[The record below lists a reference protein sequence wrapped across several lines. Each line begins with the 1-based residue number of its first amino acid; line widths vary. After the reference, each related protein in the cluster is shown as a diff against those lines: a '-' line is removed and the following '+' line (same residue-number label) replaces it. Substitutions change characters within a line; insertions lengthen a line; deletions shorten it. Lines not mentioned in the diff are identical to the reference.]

1 MALFQSIISDI
12 LALSQRFDFP
22 DDGQQTAV
30 DATHVLPLF
39 FTVSGCEG
47 PPPLVRP
54 LPLLSGAGIRAP
66 LLGCHPTW
74 RYTCRTH
81 QRDVTEGLAP
91 SLEVEAM
98 GMRRNSAAAVCKDK
112 TLPSKETYK
121 SSRRLINI
129 SVSNFPPPFHS
140 PNYFTLLWHLLT
152 AARRHILHANSRIA
166 TRHEPGRGAR
176 RHARDEATDV
186 KRRSSTTAMTYCQWM
201 CRSGQQR
208 MSRRDIGLNYSNV

>member
-1 MALFQSIISDI
+1 MSSNWKVTRQPALLVCCVLGRFLHGSNGTLVLNSRCKMALFQSIISDI

-140 PNYFTLLWHLLT
+140 PNYFTLL
-152 AARRHILHANSRIA
+152 
-166 TRHEPGRGAR
+166 
-176 RHARDEATDV
+176 
-186 KRRSSTTAMTYCQWM
+186 
-201 CRSGQQR
+201 
-208 MSRRDIGLNYSNV
+208 